1 MATPLDPIAN
11 LTGAGITE
19 SAGKTWF
26 TNMRA
31 ALAEMGD
38 PLGVSG
44 GIQNLSLAFSVSG
57 SALTIAYKTRAGA
70 NASAPDPISAAM
82 RNATLATM
90 DFNVRNIIAAL
101 SLVVPST
108 ATLGH
113 TSAVA

>member
-1 MATPLDPIAN
+1 MPAALPLAAALVAPSETEFDGKLW
-11 LTGAGITE
+11 LTAE
-19 SAGKTWF
+19 
-26 TNMRA
+26 RA

-38 PLGVSG
+38 PLGRPG
-44 GIQNLSLAFSVSG
+44 AIQNLSLAFSVAA

-70 NASAPDPISAAM
+70 NASATDPISVAM

-90 DFNVRNIIAAL
+90 DFNVRNITAAL

-113 TSAVA
+113 TSAV